1 MKYDVD
7 TRVNIIARKLNIRDK
22 KTKLETARQINQ
34 LAILL
39 IELNSNS
46 VGIARGNKI

>member
-7 TRVNIIARKLNIRDK
+7 VRINKIAQKLNIKDE

-46 VGIARGNKI
+46 VRIARGINL